1 MLDILI
7 LFVYGFLHL
16 PAEETDYA
24 SSNISIIS
32 SRSCSTVFMPLLRPQ
47 LTRLAFPWAMLSA
60 TQNFM
65 SCCQIKSTVMAG
77 LPFRDHLLV
86 CNFHFPPTP
95 HSIAHSYSD
104 SPGTYTCTSTT
115 ETQIAYVLACL
126 LLLKILTRHDTPSYA
141 ANPAWVTL
149 AQQSARATL
158 HRKCK
163 YSKTSF

>member
-16 PAEETDYA
+16 PAEETDFA

-126 LLLKILTRHDTPSYA
+126 LLLGAEKLYHCCASFSILLVNKWLLSFAESLQVFFATH
-141 ANPAWVTL
+141 AN
-149 AQQSARATL
+149 
-158 HRKCK
+158 
-163 YSKTSF
+163 

>member
-1 MLDILI
+1 
-7 LFVYGFLHL
+7 
-16 PAEETDYA
+16 
-24 SSNISIIS
+24 
-32 SRSCSTVFMPLLRPQ
+32 MPLLRPQ

-95 HSIAHSYSD
+95 HSIVHSYSD

-126 LLLKILTRHDTPSYA
+126 LLLRAEKLYHFPFCLSTNGFCHLLNLCKFFLLLMQTNKMCSLLYKI
-141 ANPAWVTL
+141 
-149 AQQSARATL
+149 Q
-158 HRKCK
+158 
-163 YSKTSF
+163 